1 MTDSLL
7 IIGAGGHG
15 KVVADAALQ
24 QGRWKNIAF
33 LDNAY
38 PVLGQAVDLAVL
50 GHTNM
55 AKRLLSDYTDAVV
68 AIGNSSVRLD
78 WLERL
83 SQLGFQLPVVQHPR
97 ATVSPHARVQAGSVI
112 FAQAVINPDAELGRG
127 CIVNTA
133 ATVDH
138 DCILGNGVHI
148 APGAH
153 LAGGVQVGPES
164 WIGVGA
170 CVREYIVIGRQ
181 VTVAAGAAVIDD
193 VPDRQTV
200 AGVPA
205 VTKSRS
211 VN

>member
-1 MTDSLL
+1 
-7 IIGAGGHG
+7 
-15 KVVADAALQ
+15 VVADAALQ

-50 GHTNM
+50 GQTDM
-55 AKRLLSDYTDAVV
+55 AERLLSDYTDAVV
-68 AIGNSSVRLD
+68 AIGDSGVRLD

-138 DCILGNGVHI
+138 DCILGDGVHV

-153 LAGGVQVGPES
+153 LAGGVQVGPQS

-181 VTVAAGAAVIDD
+181 VTVAAGAAVIAD
-193 VPDRQTV
+193 VSDRKTV

-211 VN
+211 EN